1 MRAFQ
6 SIYVGRHDF
15 PKVLPDFLLKRWFT
29 LDSRDR
35 HAIRKA
41 FRSRYWIGAALQLG
55 FVGMTGTTLRS
66 LEYVPAS
73 VLRHL
78 GRQLRRPAPDIA
90 TLQSL
95 YRRRPT
101 RFEHQRWAVEQ
112 WGLREFDED
121 MAINAHPLEKVKR
134 ALATA
139 AFLSTAL
146 ACRTLSLRS
155 GLVLTIWRL
164 QTYERCRL
172 SSATPK
178 FRSAE

>member
-6 SIYVGRHDF
+6 SIYVDRHDF
-15 PKVLPDFLLKRWFT
+15 PEVLPDFLLKRWFT

-35 HAIRKA
+35 HTIRKA

-73 VLRHL
+73 VLQHL
-78 GRQLRRPAPDIA
+78 GRQFRRPAPNIA

-101 RFEHQRWAVEQ
+101 RFEHRRWAIEQ

-121 MAINAHPLEKVKR
+121 IK
-134 ALATA
+134 
-139 AFLSTAL
+139 
-146 ACRTLSLRS
+146 LR
-155 GLVLTIWRL
+155 LTHYIGV
-164 QTYERCRL
+164 
-172 SSATPK
+172 
-178 FRSAE
+178 